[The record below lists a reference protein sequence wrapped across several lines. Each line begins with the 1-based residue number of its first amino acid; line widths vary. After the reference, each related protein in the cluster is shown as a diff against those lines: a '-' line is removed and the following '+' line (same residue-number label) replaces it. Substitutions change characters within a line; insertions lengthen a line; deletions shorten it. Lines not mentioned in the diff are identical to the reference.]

1 MAQEIDA
8 RNLACPQPVVLTKK
22 ALENTNEVTT
32 IVDNDVAKDN
42 VSKLAQN
49 EGCSVNV
56 EQKDGG
62 IYLTLKKQSSSS
74 AKNDPQSAAGTVI
87 FIGSDVIGR
96 GDNIALGSL
105 LMQSFLHTVGGFKT
119 GPQTIIMMNTGVKLA
134 TSDSPVLGELQQMD
148 KQGVAILACGT
159 CLDRLE
165 LMDKVSVG
173 QVSNMYT
180 ITETMM
186 KATKVISL

>member
-134 TSDSPVLGELQQMD
+134 TSDSPVLSELQQMD
-148 KQGVAILACGT
+148 KQGVEILACGT

-173 QVSNMYT
+173 QVSNMHT
-180 ITETMM
+180 IAETMM

>member
-8 RNLACPQPVVLTKK
+8 RNMACPRPVVLTKK

-42 VSKLAQN
+42 VSKLAQS
-49 EGCSVNV
+49 EGCNVAV
-56 EQKDGG
+56 EQKNDG

-74 AKNDPQSAAGTVI
+74 AKNDSQSTTGTVI
-87 FIGSDVIGR
+87 FIGSDIIGR
-96 GDNIALGSL
+96 GENTALGSL
-105 LMQSFLHTVGGFKT
+105 LMQSFLHTVGGFNS
-119 GPQTIIMMNTGVKLA
+119 GPQTIIMMNSGVKLA
-134 TSDSPVLGELQQMD
+134 TSGSPALGELQQME
-148 KQGVAILACGT
+148 KQGIEILACGT
-159 CLDRLE
+159 CLDRLG
-165 LMDKVSVG
+165 LMDKVAAG

-180 ITETMM
+180 IAEAMM

>member
-22 ALENTNEVTT
+22 ALENVDEVIT

-42 VSKLAQN
+42 VSKLAQ
-49 EGCSVNV
+49 GVGYSVDV
-56 EQKDGG
+56 EQKEDG
-62 IYLTLKKQSSSS
+62 IYLTLKKQTDSIENN
-74 AKNDPQSAAGTVI
+74 AQSAAGTVI

-96 GDNIALGSL
+96 GENAALGNL

-119 GPQTIIMMNTGVKLA
+119 GPKAIIMMNSGVKLA
-134 TSDSPVLGELQQMD
+134 TSDSPVLGELKQME
-148 KQGVAILACGT
+148 KQGVEILACGT
-159 CLDRLE
+159 CLDRLG
-165 LMDKVSVG
+165 LMDKVAAG

-180 ITETMM
+180 IAETMM
-186 KATKVISL
+186 EANKVISL

>member
-49 EGCSVNV
+49 EGCSVDV
-56 EQKDGG
+56 EQKDDG
-62 IYLTLKKQSSSS
+62 IYLTLKKQSSSP

-96 GDNIALGSL
+96 GDNIELGSL
-105 LMQSFLHTVGGFKT
+105 LMQSFLHTVGGFKAT
-119 GPQTIIMMNTGVKLA
+119 PATIIMMNNGVKLT
-134 TSDSPVLGELQQMD
+134 TSDSPALGELQQMESR
-148 KQGVAILACGT
+148 GIEILACGT

>member
-8 RNLACPQPVVLTKK
+8 RNMACPRPVVLTKK

-42 VSKLAQN
+42 VSKLAQS
-49 EGCSVNV
+49 EGCNVAV
-56 EQKDGG
+56 EQKDDG

-74 AKNDPQSAAGTVI
+74 AKNDSQSTTGTVI
-87 FIGSDVIGR
+87 FIGSDIIGR
-96 GDNIALGSL
+96 GENTALGSL
-105 LMQSFLHTVGGFKT
+105 LMQSFLHTVGGFNS
-119 GPQTIIMMNTGVKLA
+119 GPQTIIMMNSGVKLA
-134 TSDSPVLGELQQMD
+134 TSGSPALGELQQME
-148 KQGVAILACGT
+148 KQGIEILACGT
-159 CLDRLE
+159 CLDRLG
-165 LMDKVSVG
+165 LMDKVAAG

-180 ITETMM
+180 IAEAMM